1 MKSLGIQNCIELIDH
16 LSDHIE
22 KVISK
27 NGAHTRTFQNS
38 VARNEIIKTQVSGIK
53 GDTIGA
59 DLAETYNKF
68 TNLSNNYQAVLSST
82 NRINNLSLVNYLN

>member
-1 MKSLGIQNCIELIDH
+1 MQNIGIQNAIELIDH
-16 LSDHIE
+16 LSDHLE
-22 KVISK
+22 KIISK

-38 VARNEIIKTQVSGIK
+38 IQRNEIIKTQVSGIK
-53 GDTIGA
+53 GDTIGT